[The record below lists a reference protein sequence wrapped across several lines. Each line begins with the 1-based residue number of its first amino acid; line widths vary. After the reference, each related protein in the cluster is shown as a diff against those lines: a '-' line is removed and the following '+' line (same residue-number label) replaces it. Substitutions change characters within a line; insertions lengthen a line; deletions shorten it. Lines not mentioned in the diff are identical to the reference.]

1 MKRNFLT
8 GLALLVLLNAFA
20 YAQQVEFLNPEILDF
35 GKVPQGEVINGT
47 IRFVNK
53 SATPITVEDV
63 RPSCGCTAVKP
74 EKMVYASGETANI
87 PFTIKTD
94 KFSGMI
100 TKTIRVIFKDIE
112 PKTHV
117 VTARATVVTEVN
129 VTPRFLNFQNI
140 VLNPDTLVTDFFE
153 IENTTDHPVTIDKI
167 SSPSEL
173 ITIVPNAATIAPGKS
188 HLIRV
193 EVKPSTVGRHNTS
206 ILIETSNKKIVK
218 KKLPVFFNVR
228 EMHLSGSK

>member
-1 MKRNFLT
+1 MKRIFLA
-8 GLALLVLLNAFA
+8 GIAFCVLLNAFS
-20 YAQQVEFLNPEILDF
+20 YAQQVEFLNPEIIDF
-35 GKVPQGEVINGT
+35 GKIPQGEVITGT
-47 IRFVNK
+47 ISFVNK
-53 SATPITVEDV
+53 SPTPITVEDV

-94 KFSGMI
+94 KFSGPI
-100 TKTIRVIFKDIE
+100 TKTIRVIFKDVE

-117 VTARATVVTEVN
+117 VTARATVITEVN

-140 VLNPDTLVTDFFE
+140 ALNPDTLVTDFFE
-153 IENTTDHPVTIDKI
+153 IENTTDHPVKIEKI
-167 SSPSEL
+167 SSSSEL
-173 ITIVPNAATIAPGKS
+173 ITIVPSSATIAPGKS

-193 EVKPSTVGRHNTS
+193 EVRPRAVGRHSTS
-206 ILIETSNKKIVK
+206 IFIETNNKKIVK

-228 EMHLSGSK
+228 EMHLTGSK